1 MAIEGKVYGSK
12 SWYCEHEGC
21 LNIVDKKE
29 QYCIPCLNSHGA
41 REMGIEKAV
50 EKLDEF
56 NS

>member
-50 EKLDEF
+50 EKLDEL